1 MLKCI
6 KDSEKYYKGDE
17 PSPKGLGFCAHT
29 EEIGTIKNGL
39 DGNKWIIVKTA
50 KNIKRWIKYNNEKTP
65 ETNKLTKNND
75 YYKEIKKK
83 YISYKTY
90 FTHSNFER
98 PYLIYIKNNDVVIYD
113 KSENFII
120 NSSLYDRNYNNNKWM
135 YINLVKQYK
144 VNKIFIGKSPLIK
157 MTDFSGGHGKYFDG
171 NTILLLLNNNNYIYI
186 GDGIEKCKINDN
198 IKKYFSFVGNNDVPY
213 PMAIG
218 EKNIYFFEYPSG
230 YLPINE
236 FPKFKSDKDL
246 QEIFDKGCELDPFL
260 ISFKEHDIKRSLI
273 SLEEY
278 KKIKNK
284 TLDEISLDEIKNL
297 AKMYSVTTS
306 GTKKQLVDRIEQLR
320 GIIIYKK

>member
-1 MLKCI
+1 M
-6 KDSEKYYKGDE
+6 
-17 PSPKGLGFCAHT
+17 
-29 EEIGTIKNGL
+29 
-39 DGNKWIIVKTA
+39 
-50 KNIKRWIKYNNEKTP
+50 KYNNEKVNQKNLIKKKIP
-65 ETNKLTKNND
+65 ETNKLTKNNE

-83 YISYKTY
+83 YIGYKTY
-90 FTHSNFER
+90 FTHFNSER
-98 PYLIYIKNNDVVIYD
+98 PYLIYIKNNEVVIYN

-120 NSSLYDRNYNNNKWM
+120 NSSLYDHNYNNNKWM
-135 YINLVKQYK
+135 YINLVEQYK

-157 MTDFSGGHGKYFDG
+157 MTEFSGGYGKYFDG
-171 NTILLLLNNNNYIYI
+171 NTVLLLLLNNNNYIYI
-186 GDGIEKCKINDN
+186 RDGIEKCKINDN

-213 PMAIG
+213 PMALG

-246 QEIFDKGCELDPFL
+246 KEIFDKGCELDPFL
-260 ISFKEHDIKRSLI
+260 ISFKENDYIKKSLI

-284 TLDEISLDEIKNL
+284 TLDEISLSEIKNL

-306 GTKKQLVDRIEQLR
+306 GTKKELVDSIEKLR